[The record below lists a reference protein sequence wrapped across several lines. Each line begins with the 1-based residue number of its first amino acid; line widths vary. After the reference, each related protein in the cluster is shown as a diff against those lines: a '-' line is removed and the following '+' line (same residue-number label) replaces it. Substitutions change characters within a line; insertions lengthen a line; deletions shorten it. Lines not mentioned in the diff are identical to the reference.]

1 MNNVSPYRYNE
12 TSLSSEGLNQ
22 QIEIDS
28 NIYQTAP
35 RAGAIVEVDT
45 KARRVQIQ
53 YAHIYSSKGD
63 PEPFGS
69 QIYDADNQRVG
80 IVSAG
85 GLIALDI
92 LQHRWPYHASDS
104 STHAICTI
112 DLNGVNKKKH
122 IWELQC
128 R

>member
-1 MNNVSPYRYNE
+1 M
-12 TSLSSEGLNQ
+12 
-22 QIEIDS
+22 
-28 NIYQTAP
+28 
-35 RAGAIVEVDT
+35 EVDT

-63 PEPFGS
+63 PEPFGA

-104 STHAICTI
+104 STDAVCTI